1 MRRTGVAAVLALLL
15 CEAALPLSA
24 QKPRREDCGPAGSW
38 YGGSVVAYQ
47 FTIYQTGRPDHFTTI
62 AEGMYRQGVLN
73 TVYTGSLVKKGDRY
87 EGPLIQL
94 VTTDSVFVKQMP
106 PGKMPDINAGWGIVE
121 MVDCNTLRNTI
132 PFFGSYT
139 GAGIWA
145 PNEWKAGG
153 KVPLVDPPDVD
164 LLNVLNGGKPVV
176 ETYHRL
182 PTTVNPALLHKADV
196 S

>member
-1 MRRTGVAAVLALLL
+1 MRRIGIAALLVL
-15 CEAALPLSA
+15 GAVLPLSA
-24 QKPRREDCGPAGSW
+24 QKPRREDCGPAGAW

-47 FTIYQTGRPDHFTTI
+47 LTVYQTGRPDHFTMMF
-62 AEGMYRQGVLN
+62 EGMYRDGVMN
-73 TVYTGSLVKKGDRY
+73 TAYTGSLVKKGDRY
-87 EGPLIQL
+87 EGPLMQL
-94 VTTDSVFVKQMP
+94 FTADSAFVKQLP
-106 PGKMPDINAGWGIVE
+106 PGKMPDINTGWGIVE

-132 PFFGSYT
+132 PFFGRYS
-139 GAGIWA
+139 GAGIWQPGVA
-145 PNEWKAGG
+145 WTAGG